1 MNYALVE
8 NGVVTNLIWLYPA
21 NAAEFPNAVPMGD
34 IPVAIGD
41 TWDGEHFYRNG
52 ERVLSPME
60 QAQEEA
66 RDMLAAL
73 SLLGVTEESNAQA
86 TASEGREGTLP
97 KTSGTQVNRPQSADA
112 SQMRTCEPAE
122 SGVEI

>member
-1 MNYALVE
+1 MNYAWIE
-8 NGVVTNLIWLYPA
+8 DGVVTNIIYLHPMNAEDFPA
-21 NAAEFPNAVPMGD
+21 AVPAGD
-34 IPVAIGD
+34 IPAAIGD

-52 ERVLSPME
+52 ERVFTAAELAAAE
-60 QAQEEA
+60 AQ
-66 RDMLAAL
+66 DMKEAL

>member
-86 TASEGREGTLP
+86 AASEGREGTLP

-122 SGVEI
+122 SEVEI